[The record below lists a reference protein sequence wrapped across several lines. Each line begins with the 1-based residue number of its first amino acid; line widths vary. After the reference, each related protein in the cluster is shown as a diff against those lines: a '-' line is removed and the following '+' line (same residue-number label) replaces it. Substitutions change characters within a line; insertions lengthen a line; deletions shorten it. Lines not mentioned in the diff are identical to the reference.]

1 MHLIINICAALKTSI
16 FYLDVTCIVAIDA
29 KTSCMPLS
37 IEKTTSDVT
46 VSVAENLSLV
56 DDMERKYM
64 GM

>member
-1 MHLIINICAALKTSI
+1 MHLIINICAALQTSI

-46 VSVAENLSLV
+46 VAVAENLSLV
-56 DDMERKYM
+56 DDMERKHM